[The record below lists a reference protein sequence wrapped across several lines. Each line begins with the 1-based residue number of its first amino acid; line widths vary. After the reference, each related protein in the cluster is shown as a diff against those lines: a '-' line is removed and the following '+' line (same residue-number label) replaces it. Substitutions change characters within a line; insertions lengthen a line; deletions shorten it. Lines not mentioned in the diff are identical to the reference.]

1 MAESTQDPREYRGG
15 VREPEDAKGGQD
27 SWADTEGVVPREM
40 LDDPPPQENA
50 DDQDLKDAAMGEVT
64 DHDHTGDAID
74 KSAGDQADATRDGGT
89 GEDVEDLEAGKPISR
104 VDQPNL
110 RAQTDEVE

>member
-15 VREPEDAKGGQD
+15 VREPDDAKGGAG
-27 SWADTEGVVPREM
+27 ADTEGVVPREM

-50 DDQDLKDAAMGEVT
+50 GEQDLKDAAMGEVT
-64 DHDHTGDAID
+64 GHDHAGEAID
-74 KSAGDQADATRDGGT
+74 KSGGDEADATTQGGT
-89 GEDVEDLEAGKPISR
+89 GEDVEDLEEGKPISR